1 MATREE
7 NLKKINDEL
16 ELLSDE
22 QLDEIAGG
30 VRRMAYMASA
40 GGVAMAGGL
49 AMAGGVAMAG
59 GNAELANDQIVR
71 MASENHTKII

>member
-7 NLKKINDEL
+7 NLKKINEQL

-30 VRRMAYMASA
+30 VRRAHPI
-40 GGVAMAGGL
+40 GGL
-49 AMAGGVAMAG
+49 AMAGGVFHMASAG
-59 GNAELANDQIVR
+59 GNAELANAQIVR
-71 MASENHTKII
+71 MASEDHTKIIR

>member
-7 NLKKINDEL
+7 KLKKINDEL

-30 VRRMAYMASA
+30 VDVIFRMASA
-40 GGVAMAGGL
+40 GGVFHMAS
-49 AMAGGVAMAG
+49 AG
-59 GNAELANDQIVR
+59 GNAELANAQIVR
-71 MASENHTKII
+71 MASEDHTKIIR

>member
-40 GGVAMAGGL
+40 GGVAMAGG
-49 AMAGGVAMAG
+49 
-59 GNAELANDQIVR
+59 NAELANDQIVR

>member
-30 VRRMAYMASA
+30 VNVIFRMAS
-40 GGVAMAGGL
+40 
-49 AMAGGVAMAG
+49 AGGVAMAG
-59 GNAELANDQIVR
+59 GNAELANAQIVR
-71 MASENHTKII
+71 MASEDHTKIIR